1 MKNKWHRFFRFAAT
15 LAAINATA
23 PSPAAL
29 NCHSIEAASAI
40 TVLDFELHDM
50 TLTPNRTDEV
60 DRTAR
65 VAPELRNALRRRGLD
80 SAVVSAM
87 KQTEANKS
95 VGYLFDHPDAAA
107 ELAAAVG
114 AQWIAVGRLYKPS
127 DLFAY
132 LQVQLVDVCKRR
144 GVGDFSVEIKGRGE
158 ALLAR
163 GADALAEQL
172 AQALD
177 AKTQQRRKGSK
188 P

>member
-1 MKNKWHRFFRFAAT
+1 MTHKWQRFWRFAAA
-15 LAAINATA
+15 LAAMNVTA
-23 PSPAAL
+23 PSPAAP
-29 NCHSIEAASAI
+29 NCHLNEAASAI
-40 TVLDFELHDM
+40 AVLDFELHDM
-50 TLTPNRTDEV
+50 TLTPNRVDEI

-65 VAPELRNALRRRGLD
+65 VAPELRSALRRRGLD
-80 SAVVSAM
+80 SAVVSAL

-114 AQWIAVGRLYKPS
+114 AQWVAVGRLYKPS

-132 LQVQLVDVCKRR
+132 LQVQLVDVCERR

-172 AQALD
+172 AQALG
-177 AKTQQRRKGSK
+177 AKTQQRQKGSK